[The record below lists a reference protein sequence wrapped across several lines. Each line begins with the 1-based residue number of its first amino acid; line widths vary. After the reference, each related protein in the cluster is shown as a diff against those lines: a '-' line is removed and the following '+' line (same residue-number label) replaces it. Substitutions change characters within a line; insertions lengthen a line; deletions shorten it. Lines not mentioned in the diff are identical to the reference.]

1 MKHTSAVSLLD
12 QCATNYERNAVIQE
26 KEGRYDD
33 AANSRTIAA
42 DYRQAI
48 ETLHAE
54 QASLLPIH

>member
-1 MKHTSAVSLLD
+1 MKHSAAISLLD

-33 AANSRTIAA
+33 AANSRAIAA

-48 ETLHAE
+48 EALQAE
-54 QASLLPIH
+54 

>member
-1 MKHTSAVSLLD
+1 MKHSSAVSLLESS
-12 QCATNYERNAVIQE
+12 ATNYKRNAVIQE

-48 ETLHAE
+48 ETLQAE
-54 QASLLPIH
+54 